1 LEGDCLRGL
10 QPAALAILI
19 ARLDRIN
26 TVLDLLT
33 GKPGPRRDFGP
44 GGLALK
50 VTATMII
57 AEMGAAMSPTSMQ
70 SR

>member
-1 LEGDCLRGL
+1 MGGVSSLRLLEAVG
-10 QPAALAILI
+10 
-19 ARLDRIN
+19 
-26 TVLDLLT
+26 
-33 GKPGPRRDFGP
+33 PGPRRDFGP